1 MDNILFPTD
10 YNKVIE
16 RIEAVNPV
24 RYAKTRNFIDGDIS
38 YLSPYIA
45 RGVISLPKI
54 AQIVLKKYTRFEAE
68 KFLQE
73 LAWRE
78 YFQRV
83 WQAKSDAIF
92 SDLKQEQSQVDHHQI
107 PTAIIHANT
116 GIQGIDHAINSMYQR
131 GYMHNHARMY
141 TAMLSC
147 NIAKAHWLMPA
158 KWMYYHL
165 LDGDL
170 ASNMLS
176 WQWVAGAFSSKKY
189 YANQEN
195 INRYTNSL
203 QTSTYIDCAYENF
216 PLTTI
221 PDSLSATTD
230 FSLQTTLPPSDEII
244 IEKGNKIFV
253 YNAYNIDP
261 LWHKEENGYRIL
273 LLEPALF
280 KKFPVSEKV
289 IDFIIEIARKNI
301 PNIQILVAPFNTLLS
316 LTDESLIY
324 FKEHPLTHHYK
335 GICESR
341 DWLCPSVTGYFPS
354 FFSFWKKI
362 QYKF

>member
-1 MDNILFPTD
+1 MDNILFPTN
-10 YNKVIE
+10 YNAIVE
-16 RIEAVNPV
+16 RIEMVNPV

-45 RGVISLPKI
+45 RGVITLPAI
-54 AQIVLKKYTRFEAE
+54 ATIILKKYTKFESE

-83 WQAKSDAIF
+83 WQAKGDAIF
-92 SDLKQEQSQVDHHQI
+92 SDLKQQQTQVEHDQI
-107 PTAIIHANT
+107 PVAIANANT
-116 GIQGIDHAINSMYQR
+116 GIHAIDEAISNLYQT

-141 TAMLSC
+141 TAMLAC
-147 NIAKAHWLMPA
+147 NIAKAHWLVPA

-203 QTSTYIDCAYENF
+203 QTDTYIDCAYENF

-221 PDSLSATTD
+221 PNPLRAITD
-230 FSLQTTLPPSDEII
+230 FSLQTTLPTSDEII
-244 IEKGNKIFV
+244 LEKGNKIFI

-261 LWHKEENGYRIL
+261 LWHKDENGYRIL
-273 LLEPALF
+273 LLEPNLF
-280 KKFPVSEKV
+280 ERFPVSQKV

-301 PNIQILVAPFNTLLS
+301 PGIQIVVAPFNTFLAQVNNNP
-316 LTDESLIY
+316 IY
-324 FKEHPLTHHYK
+324 FKEHPLSTHYK
-335 GICESR
+335 GICEPR
-341 DWLCPSVTGYFPS
+341 DWLCPSVSGYFPS